1 MRHGA
6 VMAALFALL
15 MVVGQL
21 AAATAQPG
29 NFWGWEGLAG
39 VALITV
45 LFLLSI
51 GYMASVVLSDEKLN
65 AWVKKEVGQ
74 VFFSAIILVV
84 TISLVASLDPMLKN
98 VSKADGITTQN
109 WQGYVNTVCCDA
121 VTPGNCMVVRNRA
134 CHIEL
139 ATDYLQFLYDTL
151 RQDAVTYLDN
161 YWNYGFLSNLSFN
174 VSFLLDEKSG
184 GLELTPFAGLS
195 MAADY
200 FSMLF
205 ELAVKM
211 MMLVRAQQIF
221 LDYIWYAIFPVFL
234 SMGLILRLLYF
245 TRKLGGLL
253 IAIAICA
260 YVVFP
265 MFYVVSSSILFDFL
279 GGAQAN
285 WHAFGMVYNETQTP
299 PPGQTAQ
306 GATGST
312 QGTDSSPI
320 NIDLCSQND
329 SNSSTTALG
338 NDIAQNWGGYVHTGW
353 FSQVLSFFSNGVPSS
368 GFGTGGPLAQMATI
382 MVFALITPFL
392 ALMTTLASV
401 KVLSPLLGGD
411 VEISVLSR
419 LI

>member
-265 MFYVVSSSILFDFL
+265 MFYVASSAILFQFL
-279 GGAQAN
+279 GGNHTSWPASGLVYSEAQA
-285 WHAFGMVYNETQTP
+285 P
-299 PPGQTAQ
+299 LPSGQ
-306 GATGST
+306 GS
-312 QGTDSSPI
+312 QGTGNSKVDIELCNQTSQDSG
-320 NIDLCSQND
+320 
-329 SNSSTTALG
+329 TAALG
-338 NDIAQNWGGYVHTGW
+338 GYFAQNWKGYMHTGW
-353 FSQVLSFFSNGVPSS
+353 FSQVLNFFSGALGSPSS
-368 GFGTGGPLAQMATI
+368 GFGPSGPVARMAYI

-401 KVLSPLLGGD
+401 KVVSPLLGGD

>member
-6 VMAALFALL
+6 LLAALFALL
-15 MVVGQL
+15 LLVSLGF
-21 AAATAQPG
+21 ADSGTPA
-29 NFWGWEGLAG
+29 NFWRWGWQGLIG

-51 GYMASVVLSDEKLN
+51 GYMASVVLNDEKLK
-65 AWVKKEVGQ
+65 AWVNKEVGQ

-84 TISLVASLDPMLKN
+84 TIWLVASLDPMLKSASM
-98 VSKADGITTQN
+98 VMTTTD
-109 WQGYVNTVCCDA
+109 WQSYVNAVCCDSG
-121 VTPGNCMVVRNRA
+121 TPGGCAVVRNRA

-139 ATDYLQFLYDTL
+139 ASDYLQVLYETL
-151 RQDAVTYLDN
+151 RQNAVTYLDN

-174 VSFLLDEKSG
+174 VSFLLDEKTG
-184 GLELTPFAGLS
+184 GLELAPFAGLS

-211 MMLVRAQQIF
+211 MMLVRAQQVF
-221 LDYIWYAIFPVFL
+221 LDYIWYVIFPVFL